1 MSSPR
6 MITSN
11 QRLMSS
17 KPRFLR
23 DEIGAVYPNSYF

>member
-6 MITSN
+6 TTPLSL
-11 QRLMSS
+11 RLMSS

-23 DEIGAVYPNSYF
+23 DEIGAVYPNSYS